1 MISPGDPFIP
11 RMLRYVDRPLALL
24 LLFDIVV
31 VVAYVYFGQR
41 WLALPNLPLA
51 IGGGALGVIL
61 GFRNNISYARWWEAR
76 TLWGRIVNYSRCVG
90 RQAVAYISVGDRPE
104 DRGLFQE
111 TRRRIVYHRIA
122 YANSLRC
129 QLRGQDPWPELGPF
143 LSKEEIDSLGGEQNV
158 AAEIQRRMA
167 LLIQDGCRRGC
178 LGAIQLGLLDSG
190 LTELAN
196 AQGGCERIKTTPM
209 PKHYD
214 YFIKFF
220 SHLYC
225 MLLPLGMV
233 ASLGLLTP
241 IGSSLLGFGFL
252 AVESIGRDLEHPFDN
267 SVHDIAMT
275 SICRTIEINLKQYLG
290 EADLPAPIEPVRGV
304 IW

>member
-1 MISPGDPFIP
+1 MISPRDPHVP
-11 RMLRYVDRPLALL
+11 RMLRYIDRPLALL

-41 WLALPNLPLA
+41 WLALPNLPLS

-61 GFRNNISYARWWEAR
+61 GFRNHVSYARWWEAR

-90 RQAVAYISVGDRPE
+90 RQAVAYISAGDQPQ
-104 DRGLFQE
+104 DRGPIRDTQ
-111 TRRRIVYHRIA
+111 RRIVYYQIA
-122 YANSLRC
+122 YVNSLRC
-129 QLRGQDPWPELGPF
+129 QLRGQDPWPELDPF
-143 LSKEEIDSLGGEQNV
+143 LSEEEIDSLRGEENA

-167 LLIQDGCRRGC
+167 LLIQDSCHRGW
-178 LGAIQLGLLDSG
+178 LGAIQLGLLDNG

-196 AQGGCERIKTTPM
+196 AQGGCERIKNTPM
-209 PKHYD
+209 PRHYD
-214 YFIKFF
+214 YFFRLLV
-220 SHLYC
+220 HVYC
-225 MLLPLGMV
+225 ILLPLGMV

-241 IGSSLLGFGFL
+241 IGSALLGFVFL
-252 AVESIGRDLEHPFDN
+252 GLENIGRDLEHPFDN
-267 SVHDIAMT
+267 SVHDVAMT

-304 IW
+304 LW